1 MKGDGGMNEPQAA
14 AGRRWTLVRHSPLKI
29 AGVLYVV
36 AVFQFFVFELV
47 AETVYPG
54 YSVARN
60 YISDLGATCV
70 NPPSTL
76 HCVVH
81 QPTANIFDATVF
93 LLGLMLLAGTCL
105 VYYGTRKKFYFVSA
119 AVADIAIL
127 LVGVFPENTGWT
139 HAIDSEFLFYF
150 LGISLVLAWS
160 IVNGAVIRYMAA
172 TFGALTLVF
181 NIVDLPAG
189 WVGAGGQERLLVLS
203 ALVGLLSIGGYLTGQ
218 DSAQLL
224 AKSRLDSLAPG
235 AGRPQ
240 PKGVKAWLVAAIVV
254 TVTTIGLFVVIIAVL
269 PVVAQAGD
277 ENLGVLVTLLPNLA
291 LLLVVASIILWI
303 VTAAR
308 WLAQR

>member
-1 MKGDGGMNEPQAA
+1 M
-14 AGRRWTLVRHSPLKI
+14 RHSPLKI
-29 AGVLYVV
+29 AGALYVV

-47 AETVYPG
+47 AETLYPG

-81 QPTANIFDATVF
+81 QPTANIFDASVF
-93 LLGLMLLAGTCL
+93 VLGLMLLAGTCF
-105 VYYGTRKKFYFVSA
+105 VYYGARKRFYCASA

-127 LVGVFPENTGWT
+127 FAGVFPENTGWP
-139 HAIDSEFLFYF
+139 HAIDSLFVFWF
-150 LGISLVLAWS
+150 LGISLVLAWT
-160 IVNGAVIRYMAA
+160 IVNGAVIRYMAVV
-172 TFGALTLVF
+172 FGVLTLFF
-181 NIVDLPAG
+181 NIFDVPARL
-189 WVGAGGQERLLVLS
+189 VGAGGQERLLVLS

-224 AKSRLDSLAPG
+224 AKSRLDRVAPG

-240 PKGVKAWLVAAIVV
+240 PKGVKAWTVTAIVV
-254 TVTTIGLFVVIIAVL
+254 TCTTVGLFVVMFAIV
-269 PVVAQAGD
+269 PVMARAHD

-291 LLLVVASIILWI
+291 LLLLVASIILWI
-303 VTAAR
+303 VTAIR